1 MSDVDK
7 IPKKRGRKPKNNQ
20 SIPIIQPIKK
30 NLNSDEEPL
39 ITHLSINLNDI
50 TNIDTTNVCDS
61 DSIFIKQEFNINN
74 NSNINNEETNTE
86 TNIELNELDKL
97 EKEIIKLKYKIFKL
111 TRKET
116 IDVTNS
122 NFKKNTKC
130 WWCKHTFETP
140 SVSLPESYFN
150 NKFLCIGNFCSYNCA
165 MSYNIDMNDNV
176 SKKTSLLNL
185 LYYMTYGLEEKIKIA
200 PDWRMLEDYGGN
212 LSIDKFRKSSLVN
225 NCDYTLLHPPL
236 ETRVHKFEKNYKLQT
251 SLKSNSLYQ
260 QLLEDTD
267 ELILKRS
274 NPIKSNQYSLDKTM
288 FIKKKEKQQT

>member
-7 IPKKRGRKPKNNQ
+7 IPKKRGRKPKNKQ
-20 SIPIIQPIKK
+20 SMPIIQPIKK
-30 NLNSDEEPL
+30 DLNSDEEPL
-39 ITHLSINLNDI
+39 ITHLSISLNDVLNNDTETI
-50 TNIDTTNVCDS
+50 CTNNCDS
-61 DSIFIKQEFNINN
+61 DSIFIKQEY
-74 NSNINNEETNTE
+74 NINNEETNTE
-86 TNIELNELDKL
+86 TNVELNELEKL
-97 EKEIIKLKYKIFKL
+97 EKEIMKLKYKIFRL
-111 TRKET
+111 TKKET

-130 WWCKHTFETP
+130 WWCKYTFETP
-140 SVSLPESYFN
+140 SVSLPEAYFN

-165 MSYNIDMNDNV
+165 MSYNIDINDNV

-185 LYYMTYGLEEKIKIA
+185 LYYMTYGLEEKIKVA
-200 PDWRMLEDYGGN
+200 PDWRMLEDFGGN
-212 LSIDKFRKSSLVN
+212 LSIDNFRKCSLVN

-251 SLKSNSLYQ
+251 SLKSNSMYQ
-260 QLLEDTD
+260 HMLEDTD

-274 NPIKSNQYSLDKTM
+274 KPIKSNQYSLDKTM